1 MTGSCDAKRR
11 NAECHFSDV
20 CGNVF
25 FNILLVSSCSAKKS
39 LHGLQG
45 SPAQVWHGPWGEHAS
60 GTWSSPWKEPQ
71 VSLSIHCMDSK
82 VENIHGVLCH
92 PSGVI
97 ACRRAAAPCR
107 DCPVTGR
114 VLCVT
119 VGVQCDIHA
128 SHTGLS
134 CWEPQAG
141 SGLSI

>member
-20 CGNVF
+20 RGNVF

-60 GTWSSPWKEPQ
+60 GTRSSPWKEPQ

-82 VENIHGVLCH
+82 VENIHGVCALR
-92 PSGVI
+92 PLRVI
-97 ACRRAAAPCR
+97 ACRTAAVPCR
-107 DCPVTGR
+107 DCLSLVECCVSLSVSSVTFMPHTQACPAGNLR
-114 VLCVT
+114 L
-119 VGVQCDIHA
+119 GVD
-128 SHTGLS
+128 
-134 CWEPQAG
+134 
-141 SGLSI
+141 